1 MLVAVER
8 GGQARTAKVSSDSV
22 ADLKPKISKFVDPRS
37 HLMSNQHSTYQ
48 SVGKGYHDH
57 QWVHHG
63 EKEFAR
69 GDVRN
74 NTAESFNALLERAK
88 QGVFHYL
95 SKEHLQ
101 RYLHEFEFRWNH
113 RKPKMKRTRKGNFKL
128 VMV

>member
-1 MLVAVER
+1 MS
-8 GGQARTAKVSSDSV
+8 GQ
-22 ADLKPKISKFVDPRS
+22 
-37 HLMSNQHSTYQ
+37 HWTYQ
-48 SVGKGYHDH
+48 SVGKGFHAH

-63 EKEFAR
+63 DKEFSR
-69 GDVRN
+69 GDVNN

>member
-1 MLVAVER
+1 M
-8 GGQARTAKVSSDSV
+8 SDQHWTY
-22 ADLKPKISKFVDPRS
+22 KI
-37 HLMSNQHSTYQ
+37 
-48 SVGKGYHDH
+48 VGKGYRAH

-69 GDVRN
+69 GDVHN

-101 RYLHEFEFRWNH
+101 RYLHEFEFRWNQ
-113 RKPKMKRTRKGNFKL
+113 RMPEMKLTRNISKDLFKNRL
-128 VMV
+128 TCVALLATVSYDQKLQA